1 MKVVRRFCGKGPLKS
16 RFLAASLGN
25 PMSPLGRKQTV
36 TSYPMSDRYWAKRTL
51 RNAIPAKLQLDDS
64 YTP

>member
-1 MKVVRRFCGKGPLKS
+1 
-16 RFLAASLGN
+16 
-25 PMSPLGRKQTV
+25 MSPLGRKQTV

-51 RNAIPAKLQLDDS
+51 RNAIPAKLQLDDR